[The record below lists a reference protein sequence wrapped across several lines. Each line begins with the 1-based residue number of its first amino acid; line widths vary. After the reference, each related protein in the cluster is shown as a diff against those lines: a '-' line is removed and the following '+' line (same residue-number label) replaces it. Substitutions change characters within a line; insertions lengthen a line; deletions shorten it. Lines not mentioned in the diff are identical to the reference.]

1 MKLTKICFFQVQAIV
16 DAWSSGAK
24 NVVEKLRQRS
34 VCPKQLEAV
43 NWRLHLQMAQK
54 TKSKMKQPAALFEL
68 VVNDDDTQVSE
79 LKIYSGAST
88 GYFLLYPIDSST
100 SLIILIKKNIG
111 AAHFHIIEC
120 G

>member
-1 MKLTKICFFQVQAIV
+1 M

-68 VVNDDDTQVSE
+68 VVNDDDTQVS
-79 LKIYSGAST
+79 LVNVHSGAST
-88 GYFLLYPIDSST
+88 VYFLSYPIGGST
-100 SLIILIKKNIG
+100 NPIILT
-111 AAHFHIIEC
+111 HLC
-120 G
+120 T